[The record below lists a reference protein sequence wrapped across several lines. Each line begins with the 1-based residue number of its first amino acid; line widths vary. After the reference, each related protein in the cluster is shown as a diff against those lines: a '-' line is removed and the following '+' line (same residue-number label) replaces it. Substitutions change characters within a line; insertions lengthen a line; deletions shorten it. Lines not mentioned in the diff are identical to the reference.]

1 MNKLVVTTK
10 SGSIYVVDVE
20 KNTISGGMFGQQIV
34 SCKIDGYIM
43 IGASMRGVAF
53 FNHEWGML
61 TTSTVEKITRA

>member
-20 KNTISGGMFGQQIV
+20 KNTISGGIFGQQIV

-43 IGASMRGVAF
+43 IGASMQGVAF
-53 FNHEWGML
+53 FNHEWIKLM
-61 TTSTVEKITRA
+61 TSTVEKIARA